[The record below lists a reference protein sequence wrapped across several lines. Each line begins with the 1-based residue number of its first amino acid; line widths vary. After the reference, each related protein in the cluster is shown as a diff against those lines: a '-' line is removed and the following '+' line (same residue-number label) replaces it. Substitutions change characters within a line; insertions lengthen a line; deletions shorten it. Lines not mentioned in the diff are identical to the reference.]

1 MNGES
6 DMERR
11 RCGRTNVSLQAHLRI
26 PLPEMGSATL
36 ILRATVENLTLTG
49 ARVFVAAI
57 KKVHTPV
64 LLRQRRTC
72 SLILKI
78 PGSEDQSVFASEIS
92 WVDLRAGRTRPCA
105 YLGLELLEMSEGD
118 RQRLNRFLASLL
130 DKAGQTQRIV
140 RSELP
145 SRDTSF

>member
-1 MNGES
+1 MIGES
-6 DMERR
+6 DIERR
-11 RCGRTNVSLQAHLRI
+11 RCSRSNVSLQAHLRI

-36 ILRATVENLTLTG
+36 ILKATVESLSLAG

-105 YLGLELLEMSEGD
+105 YLGLELVEMSDGD
-118 RQRLNRFLASLL
+118 RQCLSRYLDSLL
-130 DKAGQTQRIV
+130 NKAAQTQRIV
-140 RSELP
+140 RTDPHSH
-145 SRDTSF
+145 DTSF